1 VVNSRL
7 LIVGAGALGVITA
20 HHLRGP
26 GADIRFY
33 VRPDRVDALTRPQH
47 LYAYHKQS
55 VDELDGY
62 EILSAPEQLAGRAF
76 DFVLLTPDGAAC
88 RSAEGVSL
96 LQTLGRAVGS
106 SDAKLLICSVGC
118 GLFEHVKTHTGLS
131 EDRILE
137 GTMVSF
143 SYQVG
148 REDTPLPGQNQ
159 RAMHDN
165 CDFAYLDFANKR
177 GFMIAGP
184 RAPARQ
190 FARLFNQNSGLNC
203 LRMPRK
209 LFRSTTSA
217 YVAFT
222 VACELA
228 YWKSLDD
235 VIENS
240 GLWHLSCQA
249 QREIFRLS
257 QHGLAGKLMALVMSD
272 SRQARMMRDME
283 RDAAAMGLMDFFRF
297 HHGGKVRQQN
307 IQGLE
312 NAVAAGQAQGRTMPA
327 CVELLARC
335 AKGAFPRP
343 GLAPHAGT
351 TGHRSLG

>member
-1 VVNSRL
+1 MVDSRL

-26 GADIRFY
+26 GAGISFY
-33 VRPDRVDALTRPQH
+33 VRPNRVHGLTRPQL

-55 VDELDGY
+55 VDVLDGY
-62 EILSAPEQLAGRAF
+62 EILSTPGQLDGRAF
-76 DFVLLTPDGAAC
+76 DFVLLTPDGSAC

-96 LQTLGRAVGS
+96 LQTLGKAVGS
-106 SDAKLLICSVGC
+106 SDAKLLICSVGH
-118 GLFEHVKTHTGLS
+118 GLFEHVRMHTGLS
-131 EDRILE
+131 DDRILE

-148 REDTPLPGQNQ
+148 RGDTPHPGRNQ
-159 RAMHDN
+159 RAMHDS

-177 GFMIAGP
+177 GFMIAGA

-190 FARLFNQNSGLNC
+190 FAGLFNRNSGLNC
-203 LRMPRK
+203 FRMPRK
-209 LFRSTTSA
+209 LVRSTTSA

-228 YWKSLDD
+228 HWKCLDA
-235 VIENS
+235 VIDNS

-249 QREIFRLS
+249 QREIFSLG
-257 QHGLAGKLMALVMSD
+257 QHGLAGRLMALVMTD
-272 SRQARMMRDME
+272 ARQARMTRDVE
-283 RDAAAMGLMDFFRF
+283 RDAAAMGFMDFFRF

-312 NAVAAGQAQGRTMPA
+312 NAVAAGQAQGRAMPA

-335 AKGAFPRP
+335 AKGAIPSP
-343 GLAPHAGT
+343 ELAG
-351 TGHRSLG
+351 